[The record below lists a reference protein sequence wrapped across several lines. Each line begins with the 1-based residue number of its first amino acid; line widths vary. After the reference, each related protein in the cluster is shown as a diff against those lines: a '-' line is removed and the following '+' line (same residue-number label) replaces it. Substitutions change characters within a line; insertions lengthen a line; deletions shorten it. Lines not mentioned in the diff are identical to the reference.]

1 MNVGIVFLAFFATLL
16 IGTPIGVGVGLTCL
30 TASASNP
37 TMPATA
43 DFIFRNMVTALDTYS
58 LLAVPLFILS
68 GVIMARG
75 GISKKLFD
83 FFAFCIGK
91 KTAGLPIAVVVTC
104 LFYGAIS
111 GSGPATVAAVGA
123 MSIPLLVRLG
133 YDREFV
139 TAMVA
144 VSGGLGVII
153 PPSIPFIMYGLS
165 SGKSVG
171 ALFIA
176 GVLPGI
182 LIGACLMIYAFW
194 YCKRHGEDREKLEA
208 NYAELHRLGFWG
220 ILKSSFW
227 ALLTPVIILGGIYG
241 GVVTPTEAADI
252 SVIYALIVSIFCYR
266 TFKFSDIPS
275 ALKEAARTAAPVML
289 VVSTAT
295 VFGRVLTMMHAPQTI
310 ATLMIDSF
318 SSTVVLML
326 VINLFLLFVGMIMDT
341 TPAILILTPIF
352 LPIITALGVDP
363 IHFGVIMVVNLA
375 IGFVTP
381 PIGVNLFVASSLTG
395 ISVLRIARRSAP
407 FIAAFLIA
415 LMIITFV
422 PPISLFLPNL

>member
-1 MNVGIVFLAFFATLL
+1 MNIGIVFLTFFGTLL
-16 IGTPIGVGVGLTCL
+16 IGTPIGIAVGISCL
-30 TASASNP
+30 AAAIANP
-37 TMPATA
+37 QLPATA
-43 DFIFRNMVTALDTYS
+43 DFIFRNMITVLDTYS

-68 GVIMARG
+68 GVIMAQG

-83 FFAFCIGK
+83 FFAYFIGR
-91 KTAGLPIAVVVTC
+91 KTAGLPIAVIVTC

-123 MSIPLLVRLG
+123 MSIPLLVKLG
-133 YDREFV
+133 YDRDFV

-165 SGKSVG
+165 SGESVG
-171 ALFIA
+171 KLFIA

-182 LIGACLMIYAFW
+182 LIGLCLMIYAFY
-194 YCKRHGEDREKLEA
+194 YCKKNGEDKQKLME
-208 NYAELHRLGFWG
+208 NCDSLRSLGLWG
-220 ILKSSFW
+220 IIKESFW

-252 SVIYALIVSIFCYR
+252 SVIYALIVSIFIYKS
-266 TFKFSDIPS
+266 FKPSDIPG
-275 ALKEAARTAAPVML
+275 ALKETARTAAPVLL
-289 VVSTAT
+289 VVSTAS
-295 VFGRVLTMMHAPQTI
+295 VFGRVLTMMQAPQLI
-310 ATLMIDSF
+310 ATVMMENF
-318 SSTVVLML
+318 SSKASVLL
-326 VINLFLLFVGMIMDT
+326 IINLFLLFVGMIMDT

-352 LPIITALGVDP
+352 LPIVKALGINP

-381 PIGVNLFVASSLTG
+381 PIGVNLFVASSLTE
-395 ISVLRIARRSAP
+395 IPVLRIAKKAIP
-407 FIAAFLIA
+407 FIVAFLIS
-415 LMIITFV
+415 LLVITFI
-422 PPISLFLPNL
+422 PQISLLLVG

>member
-83 FFAFCIGK
+83 FFAFFIGK

-194 YCKRHGEDREKLEA
+194 YCKRHGEDR
-208 NYAELHRLGFWG
+208 
-220 ILKSSFW
+220 
-227 ALLTPVIILGGIYG
+227 
-241 GVVTPTEAADI
+241 
-252 SVIYALIVSIFCYR
+252 
-266 TFKFSDIPS
+266 
-275 ALKEAARTAAPVML
+275 
-289 VVSTAT
+289 
-295 VFGRVLTMMHAPQTI
+295 
-310 ATLMIDSF
+310 
-318 SSTVVLML
+318 
-326 VINLFLLFVGMIMDT
+326 
-341 TPAILILTPIF
+341 
-352 LPIITALGVDP
+352 
-363 IHFGVIMVVNLA
+363 
-375 IGFVTP
+375 
-381 PIGVNLFVASSLTG
+381 
-395 ISVLRIARRSAP
+395 
-407 FIAAFLIA
+407 
-415 LMIITFV
+415 
-422 PPISLFLPNL
+422 

>member
-83 FFAFCIGK
+83 FFAFFIGK

-252 SVIYALIVSIFCYR
+252 SVIYVRPRPHNDAR
-266 TFKFSDIPS
+266 S
-275 ALKEAARTAAPVML
+275 ADHRNADDR
-289 VVSTAT
+289 
-295 VFGRVLTMMHAPQTI
+295 Q
-310 ATLMIDSF
+310 
-318 SSTVVLML
+318 
-326 VINLFLLFVGMIMDT
+326 LLFYRCADAGNQSF
-341 TPAILILTPIF
+341 PALCWNDYGHHSRHPDSNSYFPANYYCSRGGSDSLRRYHGGQSCDRICYSANRRQPVCRQLFDRYFGSTHCPAVSAVYRS
-352 LPIITALGVDP
+352 LPDRTDDHHLCPADQS
-363 IHFGVIMVVNLA
+363 F
-375 IGFVTP
+375 P
-381 PIGVNLFVASSLTG
+381 P
-395 ISVLRIARRSAP
+395 
-407 FIAAFLIA
+407 
-415 LMIITFV
+415 
-422 PPISLFLPNL
+422 